1 MSYFDNFPKFKHNP
15 TAPIAQEFGRLASE
29 QGWKKKNRDKLFH
42 EERALCYAMEFA
54 LHFNDD
60 SKLANWQALCSEV
73 GIEPER
79 SITKCKKVSPR
90 RKNQLHSAG
99 NSFIKAL
106 SKVYVNLV
114 DLIDLRRSGEPG
126 TVRKF
131 NTFKQLKNYT
141 CKGKVFPKKAAKEDG
156 YINVLLKH
164 ILH

>member
-79 SITKCKKVSPR
+79 SITKCKK
-90 RKNQLHSAG
+90 
-99 NSFIKAL
+99 AL